1 MIKNIFLIAVLMPF
15 SFAQAVVIK
24 VNAEYAQS
32 LTNPGENE
40 FRITDPCKPLPLS
53 VFCNDNLSR
62 VISIDSDIDRPL
74 AKEGAWWERIFYHSF
89 PSEKTVQLLNGNGLS
104 VTMKFAMTHTG
115 YSIDNP
121 FFVVRNET
129 AIADVNSKCKLV
141 DYIVSVEGDRT
152 DTFFYAI
159 DSSAQKAGGVC
170 FSRDFPEWSR
180 FPAPRVGKIR
190 KFYIGYKLM
199 PVNIGTISNGT
210 YKGKLSLSVG
220 STKDIDFTN
229 ATYRSPTVVDLEFS
243 LVVRNHL
250 KVVFPPT
257 GSKVILQPDGGWR
270 HGDKTPSLS
279 GVMPVQITSSIPYWI
294 KLECQYLST
303 VDDSCQIKSDKNA
316 SLVSMSIYKKS
327 AKGNVLLSPTV
338 KKNFEKNEPI
348 SNGLFSFKINK
359 DKVKNMMNYPGSTY
373 KGNVT
378 IIMDAIIEPVY
389 N

>member
-1 MIKNIFLIAVLMPF
+1 MPF

-24 VNAEYAQS
+24 VNAEYVQS
-32 LTNPGENE
+32 LKIPGENE
-40 FRITDPCKPLPLS
+40 FRITDPCKPLPLP

-74 AKEGAWWERIFYHSF
+74 ASAGTWWERLFYHGF
-89 PSEKTVQLLNGNGLS
+89 PGEKTVQLFNENGS
-104 VTMKFAMTHTG
+104 PASMKFSMTHTG

-121 FFVVRNET
+121 FYVVT
-129 AIADVNSKCKLV
+129 HKSLQADANAKCKLV
-141 DYIVSVEGDRT
+141 DYTTSLVGNKTSTI
-152 DTFFYAI
+152 FYVI
-159 DSSAQKAGGVC
+159 DLSAQRTGGVC
-170 FSRDFPEWSR
+170 YSGDFDSWSAH
-180 FPAPRVGKIR
+180 PVPRIGKIR
-190 KFYIGYKLM
+190 RLYIGYKLT
-199 PVNIGTISNGT
+199 PVNIGTISNGI
-210 YKGKLSLSVG
+210 YKGKLNLSVG
-220 STKDIDFTN
+220 STKDLDFSN
-229 ATYRSPTVVDLEFS
+229 STYRSPTVVDLEFS
-243 LVVRNHL
+243 LLVRNHL

-303 VDDSCQIKSDKNA
+303 IDDSCQIKSDKNA

-327 AKGNVLLSPTV
+327 AKGNVLLSPTL
-338 KKNFEKNEPI
+338 KKNFGKNEPI

-359 DKVKNMMNYPGSTY
+359 DKVKDMMNYPGSTY

-378 IIMDAIIEPVY
+378 IIMDAMIEPVY

>member
-1 MIKNIFLIAVLMPF
+1 MIKIIFLITMLIPF

-32 LTNPGENE
+32 LKNPSENE

-74 AKEGAWWERIFYHSF
+74 VKGGTWWERLFYHSF
-89 PSEKTVQLLNGNGLS
+89 PGEKLIQLFNENGS
-104 VTMKFAMTHTG
+104 PASMKFSMTHTG

-121 FFVVRNET
+121 FFQVTNESLQ
-129 AIADVNSKCKLV
+129 ADSNAKCKLV
-141 DYIVSVEGDRT
+141 DNMLSVTGDRT
-152 DTFFYAI
+152 DTIFYAI
-159 DSSAQKAGGVC
+159 DLSAQKTGGVC
-170 FSRDFPEWSR
+170 YSGDFSLWSGH
-180 FPAPRVGKIR
+180 PTPRVGKIR
-190 KFYIGYKLM
+190 RFYLGYKIT

-220 STKDIDFTN
+220 STRDIDFTN
-229 ATYRSPTVVDLEFS
+229 STYRSPTVVDLEFS
-243 LVVRNHL
+243 LVVRNQL

-257 GSKVILQPDGGWR
+257 GSKVILQPDGVWR

-303 VDDSCQIKSDKNA
+303 IDDSCQIKSDKNA

-327 AKGNVLLSPTV
+327 AKGNVLLSPTL
-338 KKNFEKNEPI
+338 KKIFEKNEPI

-359 DKVKNMMNYPGSTY
+359 DKVKDMMNYPGSTY

-378 IIMDAIIEPVY
+378 IIMDAMIEPVY

>member
-1 MIKNIFLIAVLMPF
+1 MIKFICLIAVLMPF

-32 LTNPGENE
+32 LKNPGENE

-62 VISIDSDIDRPL
+62 VIAIDSDIDRPL
-74 AKEGAWWERIFYHSF
+74 AKQGTWWERIFYHSF
-89 PSEKTVQLLNGNGLS
+89 PGEKTVQLFNENGLP
-104 VTMKFAMTHTG
+104 VTMQFSMTHTG
-115 YSIDNP
+115 YSIDNR
-121 FFVVRNET
+121 FYFINNET
-129 AIADVNSKCKLV
+129 AAADVNSNCKLV
-141 DYIVSVEGDRT
+141 DYILSLEGDRT
-152 DTFFYAI
+152 DTLFYAI
-159 DSSAQKAGGVC
+159 DASAQKRGGVC
-170 FSRDFPEWSR
+170 FSRDFSLWSQY
-180 FPAPRVGKIR
+180 PAPHVGKIR

-199 PVNIGTISNGT
+199 PVNIGSISNGT
-210 YKGKLSLSVG
+210 YKGRLSLSVG
-220 STKDIDFTN
+220 STKDIDFTSS
-229 ATYRSPTVVDLEFS
+229 TYRSPTVVDLEFS

-348 SNGLFSFKINK
+348 SNGLFSFKIDK

-378 IIMDAIIEPVY
+378 IIMDAMIEPVY

>member
-1 MIKNIFLIAVLMPF
+1 MIKIICLIAVLMPF

-32 LTNPGENE
+32 LKNPGENE

-74 AKEGAWWERIFYHSF
+74 VRWGTWWERLFYHSF
-89 PSEKTVQLLNGNGLS
+89 PGEKTVQLFNENGS
-104 VTMKFAMTHTG
+104 PASMKFSMTHTG
-115 YSIDNP
+115 YSVDNP
-121 FFVVRNET
+121 FFHVTNESLQ
-129 AIADVNSKCKLV
+129 ADANAKCKLV
-141 DYIVSVEGDRT
+141 DYMLSLEGNRT
-152 DTFFYAI
+152 DTVFYAI
-159 DSSAQKAGGVC
+159 DLSAQKTGGVC
-170 FSRDFPEWSR
+170 YSGDFSEWSAQ
-180 FPAPRVGKIR
+180 PAPRVGKIR
-190 KFYIGYKLM
+190 RFYLGYKLT
-199 PVNIGTISNGT
+199 PVNIGAISNGI
-210 YKGKLSLSVG
+210 YKGKLNLSVG
-220 STKDIDFTN
+220 STRDIDFTN
-229 ATYRSPTVVDLEFS
+229 STYRSPTVVELEFS

-250 KVVFPPT
+250 KVVFPPA
-257 GSKVILQPDGGWR
+257 GNKVVLQPDGGWR

-327 AKGNVLLSPTV
+327 AKGNVLLSPTL
-338 KKNFEKNEPI
+338 KKIFEKNESI
-348 SNGLFSFKINK
+348 SNGLFFFKIDK
-359 DKVKNMMNYPGSTY
+359 DRVKNMMNYPGSTY

-378 IIMDAIIEPVY
+378 IIMDAMIEPVY

>member
-1 MIKNIFLIAVLMPF
+1 MIKFICLIAVLIPF

-62 VISIDSDIDRPL
+62 VISINSDIDRPL
-74 AKEGAWWERIFYHSF
+74 VKGGAWWERLFYHSF
-89 PSEKTVQLLNGNGLS
+89 PGEKTVQLFNENGLS

-121 FFVVRNET
+121 FFVVRDET
-129 AIADVNSKCKLV
+129 AIADINSKCKLV
-141 DYIVSVEGDRT
+141 DYILSFEGDKT
-152 DTFFYAI
+152 DTLFYAI

-180 FPAPRVGKIR
+180 FPAPHVGKVR
-190 KFYIGYKLM
+190 KFYIGYKLI
-199 PVNIGTISNGT
+199 PVNISAISNGT

-220 STKDIDFTN
+220 STRDIDFSKS
-229 ATYRSPTVVDLEFS
+229 TYRSPTVVELDFS

-250 KVVFPPT
+250 KVVFPPA
-257 GSKVILQPDGGWR
+257 GNKVFLQPDGGWR

-338 KKNFEKNEPI
+338 KKNFEKNEPL

>member
-1 MIKNIFLIAVLMPF
+1 
-15 SFAQAVVIK
+15 
-24 VNAEYAQS
+24 
-32 LTNPGENE
+32 
-40 FRITDPCKPLPLS
+40 
-53 VFCNDNLSR
+53 SR
-62 VISIDSDIDRPL
+62 VISIESDIDRPL
-74 AKEGAWWERIFYHSF
+74 AKEGSWWERIFYHSF
-89 PSEKTVQLLNGNGLS
+89 PSEKTVQLLNENGLP

-159 DSSAQKAGGVC
+159 DSSAQKTGGIC

-199 PVNIGTISNGT
+199 PVNIGAISNGT

-220 STKDIDFTN
+220 STRDIDFTN
-229 ATYRSPTVVDLEFS
+229 STYRSPTVVDLEFS

-250 KVVFPPT
+250 KVTFPPT
-257 GSKVILQPDGGWR
+257 GSKVILLPDGGWR
-270 HGDKTPSLS
+270 HGDKAPSLS

-327 AKGNVLLSPTV
+327 AKGNVLLSPIV
-338 KKNFEKNEPI
+338 KKTFEKNEPI

-359 DKVKNMMNYPGSTY
+359 DKVKDMMNYPGSTY

-378 IIMDAIIEPVY
+378 IIMDAMIEPVY

>member
-1 MIKNIFLIAVLMPF
+1 L
-15 SFAQAVVIK
+15 FA
-24 VNAEYAQS
+24 
-32 LTNPGENE
+32 
-40 FRITDPCKPLPLS
+40 
-53 VFCNDNLSR
+53 
-62 VISIDSDIDRPL
+62 
-74 AKEGAWWERIFYHSF
+74 
-89 PSEKTVQLLNGNGLS
+89 PS
-104 VTMKFAMTHTG
+104 
-115 YSIDNP
+115 
-121 FFVVRNET
+121 
-129 AIADVNSKCKLV
+129 
-141 DYIVSVEGDRT
+141 
-152 DTFFYAI
+152 
-159 DSSAQKAGGVC
+159 
-170 FSRDFPEWSR
+170 
-180 FPAPRVGKIR
+180 
-190 KFYIGYKLM
+190 
-199 PVNIGTISNGT
+199 
-210 YKGKLSLSVG
+210 LSLSVG

>member
-1 MIKNIFLIAVLMPF
+1 MIKFICLIAVLMPF

-32 LTNPGENE
+32 LKNPGENE

-62 VISIDSDIDRPL
+62 VIAIDSDIDRPL
-74 AKEGAWWERIFYHSF
+74 VKGGTWWERLFYHSF
-89 PSEKTVQLLNGNGLS
+89 PGEKTVQLFNENGLS

-121 FFVVRNET
+121 FFFVNNESL
-129 AIADVNSKCKLV
+129 AADVNSNCKLV
-141 DYIVSVEGDRT
+141 DYLLSLEGNRT
-152 DTFFYAI
+152 DTAFYAI
-159 DSSAQKAGGVC
+159 DSSAQKRGGVC
-170 FSRDFPEWSR
+170 FSRDFSHWSEY
-180 FPAPRVGKIR
+180 PAPNVGKIR

-229 ATYRSPTVVDLEFS
+229 STYRSPTVVDLEFS

-250 KVVFPPT
+250 KVVFPQA
-257 GSKVILQPDGGWR
+257 GNKVVLQPDGGWR

-338 KKNFEKNEPI
+338 KKTFEKNEPI
-348 SNGLFSFKINK
+348 SNGLFSFKIDK
-359 DKVKNMMNYPGSTY
+359 DKVKDMMNYPGSTY

-378 IIMDAIIEPVY
+378 IIMDAMIEPVY

>member
-1 MIKNIFLIAVLMPF
+1 MIKIICLIAVLMPF

-32 LTNPGENE
+32 LKNPGENE

-74 AKEGAWWERIFYHSF
+74 AKGGTWWERLFYHSF
-89 PSEKTVQLLNGNGLS
+89 PGEKTVQLFNENGLS

-121 FFVVRNET
+121 FFVVSDAAT
-129 AIADVNSKCKLV
+129 ADVNSKCKLV
-141 DYIVSVEGDRT
+141 DYVLSVEGDKT
-152 DTFFYAI
+152 DTLFYAI
-159 DSSAQKAGGVC
+159 DASNQKTGGVC
-170 FSRDFPEWSR
+170 YSRDFSYWSQY
-180 FPAPRVGKIR
+180 PSPHVGKIR

-199 PVNIGTISNGT
+199 PVNVGAISNGT

-220 STKDIDFTN
+220 STRDIDFTN
-229 ATYRSPTVVDLEFS
+229 ATYRYPTVVDLEFS

-250 KVVFPPT
+250 KVVFPPA
-257 GSKVILQPDGGWR
+257 GNKVVLQPDGGWH
-270 HGDKTPSLS
+270 HGNKTPSLS

-303 VDDSCQIKSDKNA
+303 VDDSCQIKNNKNS

-327 AKGNVLLSPTV
+327 TKGHVLLSPTL
-338 KKNFEKNEPI
+338 KKNFEKNEPL
-348 SNGLFSFKINK
+348 SNGMFLFKVNK
-359 DKVKNMMNYPGSTY
+359 DKVKDMINYPGSTY
-373 KGNVT
+373 KGAVT
-378 IIMDAIIEPVY
+378 IIMDAMIEPVY

>member
-1 MIKNIFLIAVLMPF
+1 MIKIIFLIAVLMPF

-74 AKEGAWWERIFYHSF
+74 VKGGTWWERLFYHSF
-89 PSEKTVQLLNGNGLS
+89 PGEKTVQLFNENGS
-104 VTMKFAMTHTG
+104 PASMKFSMTHTG

-121 FFVVRNET
+121 FFQVTNESLQ
-129 AIADVNSKCKLV
+129 ADSNAKCKLV
-141 DYIVSVEGDRT
+141 DNILSVTGDRT
-152 DTFFYAI
+152 DTIFYAI
-159 DSSAQKAGGVC
+159 DLSAQKTGGVC
-170 FSRDFPEWSR
+170 YSGDFSLWSGR
-180 FPAPRVGKIR
+180 PTPHVGKIR
-190 KFYIGYKLM
+190 KFYLGYKLT

-229 ATYRSPTVVDLEFS
+229 ATYRYPIVVDLEFS

-250 KVVFPPT
+250 KVVFPPA
-257 GSKVILQPDGGWR
+257 GNKVVLQPDGGWH
-270 HGDKTPSLS
+270 HGNKTPSLS
-279 GVMPVQITSSIPYWI
+279 GVMPVQIASSIPYWI

-338 KKNFEKNEPI
+338 KKTFEKNEPI

-359 DKVKNMMNYPGSTY
+359 DKVKDMMNYPGSTY

-378 IIMDAIIEPVY
+378 IIMDAMIEPVY

>member
-1 MIKNIFLIAVLMPF
+1 MIKFICLIAVLMPF

-32 LTNPGENE
+32 LKNPGENE

-62 VISIDSDIDRPL
+62 VIAIDSDIDRPL
-74 AKEGAWWERIFYHSF
+74 VKGGTWWERLFYHSF
-89 PSEKTVQLLNGNGLS
+89 PGEKTVQLFNENGLS

-121 FFVVRNET
+121 FFVVNDAAT
-129 AIADVNSKCKLV
+129 ADVNYSRCKLV
-141 DYIVSVEGDRT
+141 DYILSTEGNKT
-152 DTFFYAI
+152 DTLFYAI
-159 DSSAQKAGGVC
+159 DASNQKTGGVC
-170 FSRDFPEWSR
+170 FSRDFSQWSQY
-180 FPAPRVGKIR
+180 PSPHVGKIR

-199 PVNIGTISNGT
+199 PVNIGAISNGT

-220 STKDIDFTN
+220 STRDLDFSN
-229 ATYRSPTVVDLEFS
+229 STYRSPTVVDLEFS

-378 IIMDAIIEPVY
+378 IIMDALIEPVY

>member
-1 MIKNIFLIAVLMPF
+1 MIKIIFLIAVLIPF

-32 LTNPGENE
+32 LKNPGENE

-74 AKEGAWWERIFYHSF
+74 VKGGAWWERLFYHSF
-89 PSEKTVQLLNGNGLS
+89 PGEKTVQLFSENGLP
-104 VTMKFAMTHTG
+104 VTMKFVMTHTG
-115 YSIDNP
+115 YGVDNP
-121 FFVVRNET
+121 FFFASNET
-129 AIADVNSKCKLV
+129 VIADANSKCKLS
-141 DYIVSVEGDRT
+141 DYIYSFDGDRT
-152 DTFFYAI
+152 DTVFYTI
-159 DSSAQKAGGVC
+159 DSSAQKTGGVC
-170 FSRDFPEWSR
+170 FSRDFSEFSPY
-180 FPAPRVGKIR
+180 PAPHIGKIR

-220 STKDIDFTN
+220 STRDIDFTN
-229 ATYRSPTVVDLEFS
+229 STYRSPTVVDLEFS

-250 KVVFPPT
+250 KVVFPPA
-257 GSKVILQPDGGWR
+257 GNKVVLQPDGGWH
-270 HGDKTPSLS
+270 HGNKTSSLS

-338 KKNFEKNEPI
+338 KKTFEKNEPI

-359 DKVKNMMNYPGSTY
+359 DKVKDMMNYPGSTY

-378 IIMDAIIEPVY
+378 IIMDAMIEPVY